1 MKNYIKAILSLSSV
15 GMLFYIIFNQKEQ
28 IKTLNEKPD
37 LTHQVDS
44 LIKIKDSLDNDLFI
58 QNTNVTRYEIAL
70 DRLRE
75 VSPKS
80 AEEFELFLSTTE

>member
-44 LIKIKDSLDNDLFI
+44 LIKVKDSLDNELFI
-58 QNTNVTRYEIAL
+58 KHTEADRYEIAL

-80 AEEFELFLSTTE
+80 AEEFDLFLSTTE

>member
-28 IKTLNEKPD
+28 IKELNEKPD

-44 LIKIKDSLDNDLFI
+44 LIKVKDSLDNDLFI
-58 QNTNVTRYEIAL
+58 QNINVTRYEIAL

-80 AEEFELFLSTTE
+80 AEEFDLFLSTTE